1 MLPFNSNLNPLP
13 LDPSTVMRGFCS
25 VENHPDRQHEHK
37 KYRINNLASLGK
49 IIATEEKYMK
59 NSVSGTIWKA
69 SGVTTNFNVV
79 LNSVSLPDD

>member
-1 MLPFNSNLNPLP
+1 
-13 LDPSTVMRGFCS
+13 MRGFCS

-37 KYRINNLASLGK
+37 KYRINNLASLVK
-49 IIATEEKYMK
+49 ISVTEEKYVE
-59 NSVSGTIWKA
+59 NSVSGTIGKA